1 MSGSSQEVRQDHRLG
16 DAHGHIA
23 MSSYI
28 LKSLVYTDVAPN
40 VAELHTYMQMAR
52 GYR

>member
-1 MSGSSQEVRQDHRLG
+1 MSGSSQEVRQDHHLDG
-16 DAHGHIA
+16 AHGHIA

-28 LKSLVYTDVAPN
+28 LKSLVYTDVAQSA
-40 VAELHTYMQMAR
+40 AELPTYMQMAR